1 MIRRVVNSIFSYILS
16 YSGEKI
22 IKVIGYFFLI
32 IYNLVRFIKHNF
44 LFSTGPLFEKN
55 GLIVFQKSPDFVPPE
70 QRSKNYVFIDFLFNL
85 VTKFLC
91 SHKLKQFKVKIV
103 IIICQTS
110 NQSSTMEDNYCSSK
124 SIF

>member
-22 IKVIGYFFLI
+22 IKVIGYFLLI
-32 IYNLVRFIKHNF
+32 IYK
-44 LFSTGPLFEKN
+44 LFCSPLDPFFEKN